1 MVGPTRRPLIAV
13 VGRLDASREDE
24 LPLRGDPAVA
34 RSACEQVGGEL
45 LRNGFDLLVFSSEP
59 QYAEALFVAGYVAAA
74 SPGTP
79 GRIVA
84 RPARH
89 QEFVLNSPR
98 NTAVELQVLQD
109 TSVEWEV
116 AYYRSVLSAD
126 AVVLVGGGRST
137 RIAGIVAISQ
147 GLPVLPLAAFGGGAE
162 QVWVNLDRDRHGVG
176 DDDIAML
183 GAAWTDDSA
192 ARMAGYLRREIDR
205 RRQEREQELRAVTH
219 RARAARVGLAVAAA
233 ALVGALAT
241 LALAG
246 GPGPAGP
253 KAIGLLLAGPLL
265 AAVAGAVIRDSLAA
279 GQRWGRAAVLGLGAG
294 AVAVLL
300 YVASQLLTVPDLLDR
315 LDARRLLFFVVP
327 VGFAA
332 GFTFDLVYDR
342 IRAGQDPVSGI
353 TPPAVAP
360 DRPVP

>member
-1 MVGPTRRPLIAV
+1 MVGS
-13 VGRLDASREDE
+13 LDPARDYDQ
-24 LPLRGDPAVA
+24 PLRGDLAVA
-34 RSACEQVGGEL
+34 RSACEQIGGEL
-45 LRNGFDLLVFSSEP
+45 LRHGFDLLVFSSAP
-59 QYAEALFVAGYVAAA
+59 QHAEGLFVAGYVAAA

-89 QEFVLNSPR
+89 QEFVPGSPHH
-98 NTAVELQVLQD
+98 ASVELLVLRD
-109 TSVEWEV
+109 PSAEWEV

-126 AVVLVGGGRST
+126 AVVLVGGRRST

-147 GLPVLPLAAFGGGAE
+147 GVPVLPLAAFGGGAE
-162 QVWVNLDRDRHGVG
+162 QVWDYLDRDRHGVAEN
-176 DDDIAML
+176 DVAML
-183 GAAWTDDSA
+183 GAPWTDGSA
-192 ARMAGYLRREIDR
+192 ARLAGYLRREIDR
-205 RRQEREQELRAVTH
+205 RERERARELRAATH
-219 RARAARVGLAVAAA
+219 RARAARLGLAVAAA

-241 LALAG
+241 IALAG
-246 GPGPAGP
+246 GPGPAGA
-253 KAIGLLLAGPLL
+253 KAVGLLLAGPML

-279 GQRWGRAAVLGLGAG
+279 EQRWGRAAVLGLGAG
-294 AVAVLL
+294 VVAVLL
-300 YVASQLLTVPDLLDR
+300 YVASQLLTVPDLLDH

-332 GFTFDLVYDR
+332 GFTFDLVYER
-342 IRAGQDPVSGI
+342 IRAGQDPMSGI